1 MAELLEGGLLRRWPS
16 KQKQQAIATLWL
28 AQQMLPDRL
37 YLEGEIDWVIASRLS
52 RKQVPDCP
60 TVRKEFERYS
70 LVERAPGGG
79 GFRVLPAALEAALA
93 KLEPAAKPP
102 KKTPDRN
109 W

>member
-1 MAELLEGGLLRRWPS
+1 MNPNSTPTPTPTLTPNRLALEP
-16 KQKQQAIATLWL
+16 QAGTNQNSNTNPTPNLTPNRL
-28 AQQMLPDRL
+28 ALEPQAGARLPD
-37 YLEGEIDWVIASRLS
+37 A
-52 RKQVPDCP
+52 P
-60 TVRKEFERYS
+60 TVRKEFERYG